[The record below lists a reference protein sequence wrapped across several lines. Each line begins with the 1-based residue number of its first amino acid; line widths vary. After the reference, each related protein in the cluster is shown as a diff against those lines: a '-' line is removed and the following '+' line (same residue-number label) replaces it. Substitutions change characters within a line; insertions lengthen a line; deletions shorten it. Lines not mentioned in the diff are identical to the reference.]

1 MPLLLDAAG
10 LLADSAQRAWRQH
23 ETASSNWDLWAQS
36 LRSASQVSM
45 TALVTSL
52 QAKMLQQPQPD
63 PLSENL
69 CLLWQCARHVGGDGS
84 SASLQDIV
92 NASKSRNGYLP
103 GLVQEVL
110 LEAFGGQ
117 QLAQGVALFAN
128 ALRVGGTPAAGGGA
142 GGFVRGPDLVTGH
155 GWIQAV
161 AAASEACDV
170 PTAPEP
176 NPEGVGETA
185 ASVEQRGAPHFNI
198 ADQDD
203 RLGSTGLTQE
213 MHGMEVDRPQIP
225 QVSEDR
231 AMNGRRVR
239 RRRQPQHN
247 SWELLRC
254 TMCQSADAHQAQ
266 DSRGLMQHMV
276 RMHLGQAL
284 LPETVA
290 QLRALGKEACR
301 ICACIRAR
309 TTARCSTC
317 GCATAT
323 RPLQLGDIVP
333 DRRRGTNQ
341 EGSVPA
347 AASPAD
353 AANRPTGQTTDSD
366 TEQTQN
372 GYNVR
377 AATVSEA
384 SARDAQLLRH
394 LTLEGIPMCV
404 AGRMAICLAEA
415 TEACIEGDETWSFLA
430 RFRSRLLLAT
440 VPSGVDRN
448 EELKRRL
455 RL

>member
-1 MPLLLDAAG
+1 
-10 LLADSAQRAWRQH
+10 
-23 ETASSNWDLWAQS
+23 
-36 LRSASQVSM
+36 
-45 TALVTSL
+45 
-52 QAKMLQQPQPD
+52 
-63 PLSENL
+63 
-69 CLLWQCARHVGGDGS
+69 
-84 SASLQDIV
+84 
-92 NASKSRNGYLP
+92 
-103 GLVQEVL
+103 
-110 LEAFGGQ
+110 
-117 QLAQGVALFAN
+117 
-128 ALRVGGTPAAGGGA
+128 
-142 GGFVRGPDLVTGH
+142 
-155 GWIQAV
+155 
-161 AAASEACDV
+161 
-170 PTAPEP
+170 
-176 NPEGVGETA
+176 
-185 ASVEQRGAPHFNI
+185 
-198 ADQDD
+198 
-203 RLGSTGLTQE
+203 
-213 MHGMEVDRPQIP
+213 MEVDRPQVP
-225 QVSEDR
+225 QVSGDR
-231 AMNGRRVR
+231 AINGRRVR

-323 RPLQLGDIVP
+323 RHLQLGDIVP

-415 TEACIEGDETWSFLA
+415 TEECIVGDETWSFLA